1 MMDLAKDLSM
11 SDNCLNCK
19 TSMPAWDCWDARR
32 EGEAED
38 LVGFG
43 DSWGPEEGKGD
54 PLLKLLID
62 DDFINY
68 IHE

>member
-19 TSMPAWDCWDARR
+19 TSMPAWDCWEARR
-32 EGEAED
+32 DGDAED
-38 LVGFG
+38 LVGFEVSCG
-43 DSWGPEEGKGD
+43 PLDSKGD
-54 PLLKLLID
+54 PSLKLLID

>member
-1 MMDLAKDLSM
+1 M
-11 SDNCLNCK
+11 
-19 TSMPAWDCWDARR
+19 R
-32 EGEAED
+32 EGEAGD